1 MKIKKL
7 ICFVFSFSF
16 FFCVFSQQ
24 QIKYNGCGN
33 YSLRERTDL
42 RRYDNGKYIGLVSRE
57 VTSFINPVY
66 CENGY
71 QYEGNFYINE
81 MTNRN
86 YAKVGN
92 SINDYIYSSFKIDEK
107 GNLQMISD
115 YGFPTFRSFPAFP
128 EKKIKKGDSWNAQA
142 QRVVDPLNKGIVTK
156 MPIYVQYQYVDDV
169 QFNGEPVFLLT
180 AQWATRYGMGS
191 GTYHIDFGG
200 DSELQ
205 KATGSHKATIYVSKK
220 TGNAVVIRDTVDE
233 TFFYA
238 DGNAIQFKGTISL
251 FTEYP
256 PSVDTSD
263 LIPVLKRIC
272 NLTDEE
278 ADYLAKKEN
287 SNPLVF
293 EQLSDNYLDDLSDDL
308 SEEFSQIIKGEI
320 TNHNDKNR
328 IAGNESEFVE
338 NELADRHTFSN
349 EKNSNEKNS
358 NEFVKE
364 DIVSLDSFSKKDNS
378 REKNVQK
385 KKNQIDLEVE
395 RTPAGIKLSIQNLQ
409 FKPDSAELLD
419 SEKQRLSQIAEILKT
434 VPSAKL
440 LVEGHTAS
448 TGNQTGEMKLSIER
462 ANAIASSLIKLGIPS
477 ENFICRGL
485 GGSKPVSDNKTAEG
499 KAKNRRVEITILE

>member
-1 MKIKKL
+1 M
-7 ICFVFSFSF
+7 
-16 FFCVFSQQ
+16 
-24 QIKYNGCGN
+24 
-33 YSLRERTDL
+33 RERTDL
-42 RRYDNGKYIGLVSRE
+42 RRYDNGKYVGLVSRE

-71 QYEGNFYINE
+71 QYEGNFYVNE

-92 SINDYIYSSFKIDEK
+92 GINDYIFASFKIDEK

-115 YGFPTFRSFPAFP
+115 YGFPSFRSFPAFP
-128 EKKIKKGDSWNAQA
+128 EKQIKKGDSWNAQA
-142 QRVVDPLNKGIVTK
+142 QRAVDPLNKGIVTK
-156 MPIYVQYQYVDDV
+156 MPIYVQYQYVDDT
-169 QFNGEPVFLLT
+169 QFNREPVFLLT

-191 GTYHIDFGG
+191 GNYHIDFGG

-238 DGNAIQFKGTISL
+238 DGNAVQFKGTISL

-272 NLTDEE
+272 NLTDDE
-278 ADYLAKKEN
+278 ADFLAKKEN

-293 EQLSDNYLDDLSDDL
+293 EHLSDNYLDDFSDDL
-308 SEEFSQIIKGEI
+308 SEEFSQIIKDEI

-349 EKNSNEKNS
+349 EKNSNE
-358 NEFVKE
+358 FVKE
-364 DIVSLDSFSKKDNS
+364 DIVSLDSFSKKDDS
-378 REKNVQK
+378 RENNVQK
-385 KKNQIDLEVE
+385 KKNKIDVEVE
-395 RTPAGIKLSIQNLQ
+395 KTPAGIKLSIQNLQ

-419 SEKQRLSQIAEILKT
+419 SEKGRLAQIAEILKT

-448 TGNQTGEMKLSIER
+448 TGNPTGEIKLSVER
-462 ANAIASSLIKLGIPS
+462 ANSIASSLIKLGINS
-477 ENFICRGL
+477 ENFICRGF
-485 GGSKPVSDNKTAEG
+485 GGTKPLFDNKTPEG

>member
-1 MKIKKL
+1 M
-7 ICFVFSFSF
+7 
-16 FFCVFSQQ
+16 
-24 QIKYNGCGN
+24 
-33 YSLRERTDL
+33 RERTDL

-71 QYEGNFYINE
+71 QYEGNFYVNE

-92 SINDYIYSSFKIDEK
+92 GINDYIFASFKIDEK

-115 YGFPTFRSFPAFP
+115 YGFPSFRSFPAFP
-128 EKKIKKGDSWNAQA
+128 EKQIKKGDSWNAQA
-142 QRVVDPLNKGIVTK
+142 QRAVDPLNKGIVTK
-156 MPIYVQYQYVDDV
+156 MPIYVQYHYVDDT

-191 GTYHIDFGG
+191 GNYHIDFGG

-238 DGNAIQFKGTISL
+238 DGNEIQFKGTISM

-272 NLTDEE
+272 NLTDDE
-278 ADYLAKKEN
+278 ADFLAKKEN
-287 SNPLVF
+287 SNQTV
-293 EQLSDNYLDDLSDDL
+293 SDF
-308 SEEFSQIIKGEI
+308 FSQDYSENASQESSENLSHTQEFTQDFTQDFAQATKVDDS
-320 TNHNDKNR
+320 NPYDKNL
-328 IAGNESEFVE
+328 IAE
-338 NELADRHTFSN
+338 NGGELS
-349 EKNSNEKNS
+349 
-358 NEFVKE
+358 
-364 DIVSLDSFSKKDNS
+364 SLDSISQNNIS
-378 REKNVQK
+378 SQNNVQK
-385 KKNQIDLEVE
+385 KKNKIDVEVE
-395 RTPAGIKLSIQNLQ
+395 KTPAGIKLSIQNLQ

-419 SEKQRLSQIAEILKT
+419 SEKGRLAQIAEILKT

-448 TGNQTGEMKLSIER
+448 TGNPTGEMKLSVER
-462 ANAIASSLIKLGIPS
+462 ANSIAYSLIKLGINS
-477 ENFICRGL
+477 ENFICRGF
-485 GGSKPVSDNKTAEG
+485 GGTKPLFDNKTPEG

>member
-7 ICFVFSFSF
+7 ISFVFSFSF

-33 YSLRERTDL
+33 YTLRERTDL

-71 QYEGNFYINE
+71 QYEGNFYVNE

-92 SINDYIYSSFKIDEK
+92 GINDYIFASFKIDEK

-115 YGFPTFRSFPAFP
+115 YGFPSFRSFPAFP
-128 EKKIKKGDSWNAQA
+128 EKQIKKGDSWNAQA
-142 QRVVDPLNKGIVTK
+142 QRAVDPLNKGIVTK
-156 MPIYVQYQYVDDV
+156 MPIYVQYQYVDDT

-191 GTYHIDFGG
+191 GNYHIDFGG

-238 DGNAIQFKGTISL
+238 DGNEIQFKGTISM

-263 LIPVLKRIC
+263 LILVLKRIC
-272 NLTDEE
+272 NLTDDE
-278 ADYLAKKEN
+278 ADFLAKKEV
-287 SNPLVF
+287 SNQKIP
-293 EQLSDNYLDDLSDDL
+293 EHL
-308 SEEFSQIIKGEI
+308 SEEFSEI
-320 TNHNDKNR
+320 TKEPDVNQYDKKLITGNDKNFVDK
-328 IAGNESEFVE
+328 ESE
-338 NELADRHTFSN
+338 NSNTFSQ
-349 EKNSNEKNS
+349 KNNASENH
-358 NEFVKE
+358 
-364 DIVSLDSFSKKDNS
+364 I
-378 REKNVQK
+378 QK
-385 KKNQIDLEVE
+385 KKNHIDIEVE
-395 RTPAGIKLSIQNLQ
+395 KTPAGIKLSIQNLQ

-419 SEKQRLSQIAEILKT
+419 SEKERLAQISEILKT

-440 LVEGHTAS
+440 LVEGHTAD
-448 TGNQTGEMKLSIER
+448 TGNPVGEMNLSIER
-462 ANAIASSLIKLGIPS
+462 ANAIASSLIKLGINS
-477 ENFICRGL
+477 ENFICRGF
-485 GGSKPVSDNKTAEG
+485 GGTKPVSDNKTAQG

>member
-1 MKIKKL
+1 MKIKKI
-7 ICFVFSFSF
+7 ICIVFSFLIY

-24 QIKYNGCGN
+24 RIKYNGCGN
-33 YSLRERTDL
+33 YTLRERTDL
-42 RRYDNGKYIGLVSRE
+42 RRYDNGKYVGLVSRE

-71 QYEGNFYINE
+71 QYEGNFYVNE

-92 SINDYIYSSFKIDEK
+92 GINDYIFASFKIDEK

-115 YGFPTFRSFPAFP
+115 YGFPSFRSFPAFP
-128 EKKIKKGDSWNAQA
+128 EKQIKKGDSWNAQA
-142 QRVVDPLNKGIVTK
+142 QRAVDPLNKGIITK

-169 QFNGEPVFLLT
+169 EFNEEPVFLLT

-191 GTYHIDFGG
+191 GNYHIDFGG

-238 DGNAIQFKGTISL
+238 DGNAVQFKGTISL

-272 NLTDEE
+272 NLTDDE
-278 ADYLAKKEN
+278 ADFLAKKEN
-287 SNPLVF
+287 SNQTVYDFFSQDYSENVSQESL
-293 EQLSDNYLDDLSDDL
+293 EDLSHIQDFAQDFAQATKVDD
-308 SEEFSQIIKGEI
+308 SNQY
-320 TNHNDKNR
+320 DKNL
-328 IAGNESEFVE
+328 IAE
-338 NELADRHTFSN
+338 NGGELS
-349 EKNSNEKNS
+349 
-358 NEFVKE
+358 
-364 DIVSLDSFSKKDNS
+364 SLDSISQNNIS
-378 REKNVQK
+378 SQNNVQK
-385 KKNQIDLEVE
+385 KKNKIDVEVE
-395 RTPAGIKLSIQNLQ
+395 KTPAGIKLSIQNLQ

-419 SEKQRLSQIAEILKT
+419 SEKGRLAQIAEILKT

-448 TGNQTGEMKLSIER
+448 TGNPTGEMKLSVER
-462 ANAIASSLIKLGIPS
+462 ANSIASSLIKLGINS
-477 ENFICRGL
+477 ENFICRGF
-485 GGSKPVSDNKTAEG
+485 GGTKPLFDNKTPEG

>member
-1 MKIKKL
+1 M
-7 ICFVFSFSF
+7 
-16 FFCVFSQQ
+16 
-24 QIKYNGCGN
+24 
-33 YSLRERTDL
+33 RERTDL

-71 QYEGNFYINE
+71 QYEGNFYVNE

-92 SINDYIYSSFKIDEK
+92 GINDYIFASFKIDEK

-115 YGFPTFRSFPAFP
+115 YGFPSFRSFPAFP
-128 EKKIKKGDSWNAQA
+128 EKQIKKGDSWNAQA
-142 QRVVDPLNKGIVTK
+142 QRAVDPLNKGIVTK
-156 MPIYVQYQYVDDV
+156 MPIYVQYQYVDDT

-191 GTYHIDFGG
+191 GNYHIDFGG

-238 DGNAIQFKGTISL
+238 DGNEIQFKGTISM

-263 LIPVLKRIC
+263 LILVLKRIC
-272 NLTDEE
+272 NLTDDE
-278 ADYLAKKEN
+278 ADFLAKKEN
-287 SNPLVF
+287 SNQTV
-293 EQLSDNYLDDLSDDL
+293 SDF
-308 SEEFSQIIKGEI
+308 FSQDYSENASQESSENLSHTQEFTQEFTQDFAQATKVDDS
-320 TNHNDKNR
+320 NPYDKNL
-328 IAGNESEFVE
+328 IAE
-338 NELADRHTFSN
+338 N
-349 EKNSNEKNS
+349 
-358 NEFVKE
+358 
-364 DIVSLDSFSKKDNS
+364 DIKLSSLDSKSQNNIS
-378 REKNVQK
+378 SQNNVQK
-385 KKNQIDLEVE
+385 KKNKIDVEVE
-395 RTPAGIKLSIQNLQ
+395 KTPAGIKLSIQNLQ

-419 SEKQRLSQIAEILKT
+419 SEKGRLAQIAEILKT

-448 TGNQTGEMKLSIER
+448 TGNPTGEMKLSVER
-462 ANAIASSLIKLGIPS
+462 ANAIASSLIKLGINS
-477 ENFICRGL
+477 ENFICRGF
-485 GGSKPVSDNKTAEG
+485 GGTKPVSDNKTAQG

>member
-1 MKIKKL
+1 M
-7 ICFVFSFSF
+7 
-16 FFCVFSQQ
+16 
-24 QIKYNGCGN
+24 
-33 YSLRERTDL
+33 
-42 RRYDNGKYIGLVSRE
+42 
-57 VTSFINPVY
+57 
-66 CENGY
+66 
-71 QYEGNFYINE
+71 
-81 MTNRN
+81 
-86 YAKVGN
+86 
-92 SINDYIYSSFKIDEK
+92 
-107 GNLQMISD
+107 
-115 YGFPTFRSFPAFP
+115 
-128 EKKIKKGDSWNAQA
+128 
-142 QRVVDPLNKGIVTK
+142 
-156 MPIYVQYQYVDDV
+156 DD
-169 QFNGEPVFLLT
+169 F
-180 AQWATRYGMGS
+180 
-191 GTYHIDFGG
+191 
-200 DSELQ
+200 
-205 KATGSHKATIYVSKK
+205 
-220 TGNAVVIRDTVDE
+220 
-233 TFFYA
+233 
-238 DGNAIQFKGTISL
+238 
-251 FTEYP
+251 
-256 PSVDTSD
+256 
-263 LIPVLKRIC
+263 
-272 NLTDEE
+272 
-278 ADYLAKKEN
+278 
-287 SNPLVF
+287 
-293 EQLSDNYLDDLSDDL
+293 SDDL
-308 SEEFSQIIKGEI
+308 SEEFSQIIKDEI

-349 EKNSNEKNS
+349 EKSS

>member
-7 ICFVFSFSF
+7 ISFVFSFSF

-33 YSLRERTDL
+33 YTLRERTDL

-71 QYEGNFYINE
+71 QYEGNFYVNE

-92 SINDYIYSSFKIDEK
+92 GINDYIFASFKIDEK

-115 YGFPTFRSFPAFP
+115 YGFPSFRSFPAFP
-128 EKKIKKGDSWNAQA
+128 EKQIKKGDSWNAQA
-142 QRVVDPLNKGIVTK
+142 QRAVDPLNKGIVTK
-156 MPIYVQYQYVDDV
+156 MPIYVQYQYVDDT

-191 GTYHIDFGG
+191 GNYHIDFGG

-220 TGNAVVIRDTVDE
+220 TGNAIVIRDTVDE

-272 NLTDEE
+272 NLTDEQ
-278 ADYLAKKEN
+278 ADFLVKKEVSNQNIPEHLPEEFSEITKEPDVNQYDKKLLTGNDKNFVDKESEN
-287 SNPLVF
+287 SNT
-293 EQLSDNYLDDLSDDL
+293 
-308 SEEFSQIIKGEI
+308 FSQKNNASE
-320 TNHNDKNR
+320 NH
-328 IAGNESEFVE
+328 I
-338 NELADRHTFSN
+338 
-349 EKNSNEKNS
+349 
-358 NEFVKE
+358 
-364 DIVSLDSFSKKDNS
+364 
-378 REKNVQK
+378 QK
-385 KKNQIDLEVE
+385 KKNHIDIEVE
-395 RTPAGIKLSIQNLQ
+395 KTPAGIKLSIQNLQ

-419 SEKQRLSQIAEILKT
+419 SEKERLAQISEILKT

-448 TGNQTGEMKLSIER
+448 TGNPTGEMKLSVER
-462 ANAIASSLIKLGIPS
+462 ANAIASSLIKLGINS
-477 ENFICRGL
+477 ENFICRGF
-485 GGSKPVSDNKTAEG
+485 GGTKPLFDNKTPEG

>member
-7 ICFVFSFSF
+7 ISFVFSFSF

-33 YSLRERTDL
+33 YTLRERTDL

-71 QYEGNFYINE
+71 QYEGNFYVNE
-81 MTNRN
+81 MTNRY

-92 SINDYIYSSFKIDEK
+92 GINDYIFASFKIDEK

-115 YGFPTFRSFPAFP
+115 YGFPSFRSFPAFP
-128 EKKIKKGDSWNAQA
+128 EKQIKKGDSWNAQA
-142 QRVVDPLNKGIVTK
+142 QRAVDPLNKGIVTK
-156 MPIYVQYQYVDDV
+156 MPIYVQYHYVDDT

-191 GTYHIDFGG
+191 GNYHIDFGG

-238 DGNAIQFKGTISL
+238 DGNEIQFKGTISM

-272 NLTDEE
+272 NLTDDE
-278 ADYLAKKEN
+278 ADFLAKKEN
-287 SNPLVF
+287 SNQTV
-293 EQLSDNYLDDLSDDL
+293 SDF
-308 SEEFSQIIKGEI
+308 FSQDYSENASQESSENLSHTPEFTQDFTQDFAQATKVDDS
-320 TNHNDKNR
+320 NPYDKNL
-328 IAGNESEFVE
+328 IAE
-338 NELADRHTFSN
+338 N
-349 EKNSNEKNS
+349 
-358 NEFVKE
+358 
-364 DIVSLDSFSKKDNS
+364 DIKLSSLDSKSQNNIS
-378 REKNVQK
+378 SQKNVQK
-385 KKNQIDLEVE
+385 KKNKIDIEVE
-395 RTPAGIKLSIQNLQ
+395 KTPAGIKLSIQNLQ

-419 SEKQRLSQIAEILKT
+419 SEKGRLAQIAEILKT

-448 TGNQTGEMKLSIER
+448 TGNPTGEMKLSVER
-462 ANAIASSLIKLGIPS
+462 ANAIASSLIKLGINS
-477 ENFICRGL
+477 ENFICRGF
-485 GGSKPVSDNKTAEG
+485 GGTKPLFDNKTPEG

>member
-7 ICFVFSFSF
+7 ISFVFSFSF

-33 YSLRERTDL
+33 YTLRERTDL

-71 QYEGNFYINE
+71 QYEGNFYVNE

-92 SINDYIYSSFKIDEK
+92 GINDYIFASFKIDEK

-115 YGFPTFRSFPAFP
+115 YGFPSFRSFPAFP
-128 EKKIKKGDSWNAQA
+128 EKQIKKGDSWNAQA
-142 QRVVDPLNKGIVTK
+142 QRAVDPLNKGIVTK
-156 MPIYVQYQYVDDV
+156 MPIYVQYQYVDDT

-191 GTYHIDFGG
+191 GNYHIDFGG

-220 TGNAVVIRDTVDE
+220 TGNAIVIRDTVDE

-272 NLTDEE
+272 DLTDEQ
-278 ADYLAKKEN
+278 ADFLAKKEV
-287 SNPLVF
+287 SNQKIP
-293 EQLSDNYLDDLSDDL
+293 EHL
-308 SEEFSQIIKGEI
+308 SEEFSEI
-320 TNHNDKNR
+320 TKEPDVNQYDKKLITGNDKNFVDK
-328 IAGNESEFVE
+328 ESE
-338 NELADRHTFSN
+338 NSNTFSQ
-349 EKNSNEKNS
+349 KNNASENH
-358 NEFVKE
+358 
-364 DIVSLDSFSKKDNS
+364 I
-378 REKNVQK
+378 QK
-385 KKNQIDLEVE
+385 KKNHIDIEVE
-395 RTPAGIKLSIQNLQ
+395 KTPAGIKLSIQNLQ

-419 SEKQRLSQIAEILKT
+419 SEKERLAQISEILKT

-448 TGNQTGEMKLSIER
+448 TGNPTGEMKLSVER
-462 ANAIASSLIKLGIPS
+462 ANAIASSLIKLGINS
-477 ENFICRGL
+477 ENFICRGF
-485 GGSKPVSDNKTAEG
+485 GGTKPLFDNKTPEG

>member
-1 MKIKKL
+1 MKIKKI
-7 ICFVFSFSF
+7 ICIVFSFLIY
-16 FFCVFSQQ
+16 FFCLFSQQ
-24 QIKYNGCGN
+24 RIKYNGCGN
-33 YSLRERTDL
+33 YTLRERTDL

-71 QYEGNFYINE
+71 QYEGNFYVNE

-92 SINDYIYSSFKIDEK
+92 GINDYIFASFKIDEK

-115 YGFPTFRSFPAFP
+115 YGFPSFRSFPAFP
-128 EKKIKKGDSWNAQA
+128 EKQIKKGDSWNAQA
-142 QRVVDPLNKGIVTK
+142 QRAVDPLNKGIVTK
-156 MPIYVQYQYVDDV
+156 MPIYVQYQYVDDT

-191 GTYHIDFGG
+191 GNYHIDFGG

-220 TGNAVVIRDTVDE
+220 TGNAIVIRDTVDE

-272 NLTDEE
+272 DLTDEQ
-278 ADYLAKKEN
+278 ADFLAKKEV
-287 SNPLVF
+287 SNQKIP
-293 EQLSDNYLDDLSDDL
+293 EHL
-308 SEEFSQIIKGEI
+308 SEEFSEI
-320 TNHNDKNR
+320 TKEPGVNQYDKKLLTGNDSNFVDK
-328 IAGNESEFVE
+328 ESE
-338 NELADRHTFSN
+338 
-349 EKNSNEKNS
+349 NSNKFSQKNNAS
-358 NEFVKE
+358 ENH
-364 DIVSLDSFSKKDNS
+364 I
-378 REKNVQK
+378 QK
-385 KKNQIDLEVE
+385 KKNHIDIEVE
-395 RTPAGIKLSIQNLQ
+395 KTPAGIKLSIQNLQ

-419 SEKQRLSQIAEILKT
+419 SEKERLSQIAEILKT
-434 VPSAKL
+434 VPSAKF
-440 LVEGHTAS
+440 LVEGHTAD
-448 TGNQTGEMKLSIER
+448 TGNPVGEMNLSIER
-462 ANAIASSLIKLGIPS
+462 ANASASSLIKLGINS
-477 ENFICRGL
+477 ENFICRGF
-485 GGSKPVSDNKTAEG
+485 GGTKPVSDNKTAQG

>member
-1 MKIKKL
+1 M
-7 ICFVFSFSF
+7 
-16 FFCVFSQQ
+16 
-24 QIKYNGCGN
+24 
-33 YSLRERTDL
+33 RERTDL

-71 QYEGNFYINE
+71 QYEGNFYVNE

-92 SINDYIYSSFKIDEK
+92 GINDYIFASFKIDEK

-115 YGFPTFRSFPAFP
+115 YGFPSFRSFPAFP
-128 EKKIKKGDSWNAQA
+128 EKQIKKGDSWNAQA
-142 QRVVDPLNKGIVTK
+142 QRAVDPLNKGIVTK
-156 MPIYVQYQYVDDV
+156 MPIYVQYHYVDDT

-191 GTYHIDFGG
+191 GNYHIDFGG
-200 DSELQ
+200 DRELQ

-238 DGNAIQFKGTISL
+238 DGNEIQFKGTISL

-272 NLTDEE
+272 NLTDDE
-278 ADYLAKKEN
+278 ADFLAKKEN
-287 SNPLVF
+287 SNQTVYDFFSQDYSENVSQESL
-293 EQLSDNYLDDLSDDL
+293 EDLSHIQDFAQDFAQATKVDD
-308 SEEFSQIIKGEI
+308 SNQY
-320 TNHNDKNR
+320 DKNL
-328 IAGNESEFVE
+328 IAE
-338 NELADRHTFSN
+338 NGGELS
-349 EKNSNEKNS
+349 
-358 NEFVKE
+358 
-364 DIVSLDSFSKKDNS
+364 SLDSISQNNIS
-378 REKNVQK
+378 SQNNVQK
-385 KKNQIDLEVE
+385 KKNKIDVEVE
-395 RTPAGIKLSIQNLQ
+395 KTPAGIKLSIQNLQ

-419 SEKQRLSQIAEILKT
+419 SEKGRLAQIAEILKT

-448 TGNQTGEMKLSIER
+448 TGNPTGEMKLSVER
-462 ANAIASSLIKLGIPS
+462 ANSIASSLIKLGINS
-477 ENFICRGL
+477 ENFICRGF
-485 GGSKPVSDNKTAEG
+485 GGTKPLFDNKTPEG

>member
-7 ICFVFSFSF
+7 ISFVFSFSF

-33 YSLRERTDL
+33 YTLRERTDL

-71 QYEGNFYINE
+71 QYEGNFYVNE

-92 SINDYIYSSFKIDEK
+92 GINDYIFASFKIDEK

-115 YGFPTFRSFPAFP
+115 YGFPSFRSFPAFP
-128 EKKIKKGDSWNAQA
+128 EKQIKKGDSWNAQA
-142 QRVVDPLNKGIVTK
+142 QRAVDPLNKGIVTK
-156 MPIYVQYQYVDDV
+156 MPIYVQYQYVDDT

-191 GTYHIDFGG
+191 GNYHIDFGG

-220 TGNAVVIRDTVDE
+220 TGNAIVIRDTVDE

-272 NLTDEE
+272 DLTDEQ
-278 ADYLAKKEN
+278 ADFLAKKEV
-287 SNPLVF
+287 SNQKIP
-293 EQLSDNYLDDLSDDL
+293 EHL
-308 SEEFSQIIKGEI
+308 SEEFSEI
-320 TNHNDKNR
+320 TKEPDVNQYDKKLITGNDKNFVDK
-328 IAGNESEFVE
+328 ESE
-338 NELADRHTFSN
+338 NSNTFSQ
-349 EKNSNEKNS
+349 KNNASENH
-358 NEFVKE
+358 
-364 DIVSLDSFSKKDNS
+364 I
-378 REKNVQK
+378 QK
-385 KKNQIDLEVE
+385 KKNHID
-395 RTPAGIKLSIQNLQ
+395 I
-409 FKPDSAELLD
+409 
-419 SEKQRLSQIAEILKT
+419 
-434 VPSAKL
+434 
-440 LVEGHTAS
+440 
-448 TGNQTGEMKLSIER
+448 
-462 ANAIASSLIKLGIPS
+462 
-477 ENFICRGL
+477 
-485 GGSKPVSDNKTAEG
+485 
-499 KAKNRRVEITILE
+499 

>member
-1 MKIKKL
+1 M
-7 ICFVFSFSF
+7 
-16 FFCVFSQQ
+16 
-24 QIKYNGCGN
+24 
-33 YSLRERTDL
+33 RERTDL

-71 QYEGNFYINE
+71 QYEGNFYVNE

-92 SINDYIYSSFKIDEK
+92 GINDYIFASFKIDEK

-115 YGFPTFRSFPAFP
+115 YGFPSFRSFPAFP
-128 EKKIKKGDSWNAQA
+128 EKQIKKGDSWNAQA

-156 MPIYVQYQYVDDV
+156 MPIYVQYQYVDDT

-191 GTYHIDFGG
+191 GNYHIDFGG

-205 KATGSHKATIYVSKK
+205 KATGSHKATLYVSKK
-220 TGNAVVIRDTVDE
+220 TGNAIVIRDTVDE

-272 NLTDEE
+272 DLTDEQ
-278 ADYLAKKEN
+278 ADFLAKKEV
-287 SNPLVF
+287 SNQKIP
-293 EQLSDNYLDDLSDDL
+293 EHL
-308 SEEFSQIIKGEI
+308 SEEFSEI
-320 TNHNDKNR
+320 TKEPDVNQYDKKLITGNDKNFVDK
-328 IAGNESEFVE
+328 ESE
-338 NELADRHTFSN
+338 NSNTFSQ
-349 EKNSNEKNS
+349 KNNASENH
-358 NEFVKE
+358 
-364 DIVSLDSFSKKDNS
+364 I
-378 REKNVQK
+378 QK
-385 KKNQIDLEVE
+385 KKNHIDIEVE
-395 RTPAGIKLSIQNLQ
+395 KTPAGIKLSIQNLQ

-419 SEKQRLSQIAEILKT
+419 SEKERLAQISEILKT
-434 VPSAKL
+434 VPSAKF
-440 LVEGHTAS
+440 LVEGHTAD
-448 TGNQTGEMKLSIER
+448 TGNPVGEMNLSIER
-462 ANAIASSLIKLGIPS
+462 ANAIASSLIKLGINS
-477 ENFICRGL
+477 ENFICRGF
-485 GGSKPVSDNKTAEG
+485 GGTKPVSDNKTAQG

>member
-1 MKIKKL
+1 M
-7 ICFVFSFSF
+7 
-16 FFCVFSQQ
+16 
-24 QIKYNGCGN
+24 
-33 YSLRERTDL
+33 RERTDL
-42 RRYDNGKYIGLVSRE
+42 RRYDNGKYVGLVSRE

-71 QYEGNFYINE
+71 QYEGNFYVNE

-92 SINDYIYSSFKIDEK
+92 GINDYIFASFKIDEK

-115 YGFPTFRSFPAFP
+115 YGFPSFRSFPAFP
-128 EKKIKKGDSWNAQA
+128 EKQIKKGDSWNAQA
-142 QRVVDPLNKGIVTK
+142 QRAVDPLNKGIVTK
-156 MPIYVQYQYVDDV
+156 MPIYVQYHYVDDT

-191 GTYHIDFGG
+191 GNYHIDFGG

-238 DGNAIQFKGTISL
+238 DGNEIQFKGTISM

-272 NLTDEE
+272 NLTDDE
-278 ADYLAKKEN
+278 ADFLAKKEN
-287 SNPLVF
+287 SNQTV
-293 EQLSDNYLDDLSDDL
+293 SDF
-308 SEEFSQIIKGEI
+308 FSQDYSENASQESSENLSHTQEFTQDFTQDFAQATKVDDS
-320 TNHNDKNR
+320 NPYDKNL
-328 IAGNESEFVE
+328 IAE
-338 NELADRHTFSN
+338 N
-349 EKNSNEKNS
+349 
-358 NEFVKE
+358 
-364 DIVSLDSFSKKDNS
+364 DIKLSSLDSKSQNNIS
-378 REKNVQK
+378 SQKNVQK
-385 KKNQIDLEVE
+385 KKNKIDIEVE
-395 RTPAGIKLSIQNLQ
+395 KTPAGIKLSIQNLQ

-419 SEKQRLSQIAEILKT
+419 SEKGRLAQIAEILKT

-448 TGNQTGEMKLSIER
+448 TGNPTGEMKLSVER
-462 ANAIASSLIKLGIPS
+462 ANAIASSLIKLGINS
-477 ENFICRGL
+477 ENFICRGF
-485 GGSKPVSDNKTAEG
+485 GGTKPLFDNKTPEG

>member
-1 MKIKKL
+1 MKIKKI
-7 ICFVFSFSF
+7 ICIVFSFLIY

-24 QIKYNGCGN
+24 RIKYNGCGN
-33 YSLRERTDL
+33 YTLRERTDL

-71 QYEGNFYINE
+71 QYEGNFYVNE

-92 SINDYIYSSFKIDEK
+92 GINDYIFASFKIDEK

-115 YGFPTFRSFPAFP
+115 YGFPSFRSFPAFP
-128 EKKIKKGDSWNAQA
+128 EKQIKKGDSWNAQA

-156 MPIYVQYQYVDDV
+156 MPIYVQYQYVDDT

-191 GTYHIDFGG
+191 GNYHIDFGG

-205 KATGSHKATIYVSKK
+205 KATGSHKATLYVSKK
-220 TGNAVVIRDTVDE
+220 TGNAIVIRDTVDE

-272 NLTDEE
+272 DLTDEQ
-278 ADYLAKKEN
+278 ADFLAKKEV
-287 SNPLVF
+287 SNQKIP
-293 EQLSDNYLDDLSDDL
+293 EHL
-308 SEEFSQIIKGEI
+308 SEEFSEI
-320 TNHNDKNR
+320 TKEPDVNQYDKKLITGNDKNFVDK
-328 IAGNESEFVE
+328 ESE
-338 NELADRHTFSN
+338 NSNTFSQ
-349 EKNSNEKNS
+349 KNNASENH
-358 NEFVKE
+358 
-364 DIVSLDSFSKKDNS
+364 I
-378 REKNVQK
+378 QK
-385 KKNQIDLEVE
+385 KKNHIDIEVE
-395 RTPAGIKLSIQNLQ
+395 KTPAGIKLSIQNLQ

-419 SEKQRLSQIAEILKT
+419 SEKERLAQISEILKT
-434 VPSAKL
+434 VPSAKF
-440 LVEGHTAS
+440 LVEGHTAD
-448 TGNQTGEMKLSIER
+448 TGNPVGEMNLSIER
-462 ANAIASSLIKLGIPS
+462 ANAIASSLIKLGINS
-477 ENFICRGL
+477 ENFICRGF
-485 GGSKPVSDNKTAEG
+485 GGTKPVSDNKTAQG